1 MGIFATTTDYT
12 NRKKDISIF
21 QNPDGGIEGAQTVLP
36 VFGKDPRFCAGVQK
50 LVQKYA
56 IILLTNIDSQLNY
69 PEFGTAFLRT
79 LKAGVDP
86 TDQIAA
92 AQIFN
97 IASYD
102 AVARLKAHQATDFS
116 IPADERIATASLTN
130 IVLYSSYVS
139 FDVTIKTEGGDAI
152 EFVIPLPK

>member
-1 MGIFATTTDYT
+1 MGISATTTNYT
-12 NRKKDISIF
+12 GRKKDISIF

-36 VFGKDPRFCAGVQK
+36 FFGKNPRFCAGVQK

-56 IILLTNIDSQLNY
+56 VILLTNVASQPNY

-79 LKAGVDP
+79 IQGGIDP

-97 IASYD
+97 IANYD
-102 AVARLKAHQATDFS
+102 TVATLRAHQSTDS
-116 IPADERIATASLTN
+116 TIPADERIYSAALTG
-130 IVLYSSYVS
+130 IALYSTYIS
-139 FDVTIKTEGGDAI
+139 FDVTIITEGGDSI
-152 EFVIPLPK
+152 EFVVPLPK